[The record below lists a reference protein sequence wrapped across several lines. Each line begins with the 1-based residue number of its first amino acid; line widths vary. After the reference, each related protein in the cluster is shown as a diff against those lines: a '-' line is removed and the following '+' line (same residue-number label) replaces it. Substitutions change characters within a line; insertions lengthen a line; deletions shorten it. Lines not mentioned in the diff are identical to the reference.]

1 MASSNFHIGIMGNLF
16 SGKTTLMHALAAEP
30 YRAELEALLDAG
42 ETHAFSERVEKGS
55 LTDECLALFYQDRV
69 ANIFPT
75 ETAFLHM
82 RVLQQREIRHLMTRE
97 NPKGVLVLE
106 DRPFLDGPE
115 VFVQRMIDS
124 GEMPPAHARLYWT
137 LFYQTLH
144 NERIR
149 LPDLTVY
156 LRTEPAVLEKRR
168 AARAVAGDAYAATIS
183 ADYLQSIHECYEK
196 LAAGWPR
203 TLRKYQEFAIVPPD
217 TDLLTLP
224 AEIDMHDHP
233 DYVHVAAGTIRE
245 KVRRMVEARRRSA

>member
-1 MASSNFHIGIMGNLF
+1 M
-16 SGKTTLMHALAAEP
+16 SGDT
-30 YRAELEALLDAG
+30 
-42 ETHAFSERVEKGS
+42 
-55 LTDECLALFYQDRV
+55 
-69 ANIFPT
+69 
-75 ETAFLHM
+75 
-82 RVLQQREIRHLMTRE
+82 RVLEVREDPAIRRHQIA
-97 NPKGVLVLE
+97 N
-106 DRPFLDGPE
+106 
-115 VFVQRMIDS
+115 
-124 GEMPPAHARLYWT
+124 RLT
-137 LFYQTLH
+137 NVERRLFTYLAKHQTLH

-168 AARAVAGDAYAATIS
+168 AARAEAGDAYAATIS

-217 TDLLTLP
+217 TDLITLP

-245 KVRRMVEARRRSA
+245 KVRRMIAARKLTP

>member
-1 MASSNFHIGIMGNLF
+1 MNFHIGIMGNLF
-16 SGKTTLMHALAAEP
+16 SGKTTLMNALAAPP
-30 YRAELEALLDAG
+30 YRRELQLLIG
-42 ETHAFSERVEKGS
+42 HADTYAFTERVEKGS

-97 NPKGVLVLE
+97 QKNGVLVLE

-115 VFVQRMIDS
+115 VFVKRMIAA
-124 GEMPPAHARLYWT
+124 GEMAPAHARLYST
-137 LFYQTLH
+137 LLHQTLQH
-144 NERIR
+144 ERIR

-156 LRTEPAVLEKRR
+156 LRTEPSLLEKRR
-168 AARAVAGDAYAATIS
+168 AARAASGDEYARTITEK
-183 ADYLQSIHECYEK
+183 YLQEIHACYES
-196 LAAGWPR
+196 LSTGWR
-203 TLRKYQEFAIVPPD
+203 GTLRRYQELAIVPPD
-217 TDLLTLP
+217 ADVLILP

-245 KVRRMVEARRRSA
+245 KVRRMIAARKLNP

>member
-1 MASSNFHIGIMGNLF
+1 MALYNFHIGIMGNLF
-16 SGKTTLMHALAAEP
+16 SGKTTLMNALAADP
-30 YRAELEALLDAG
+30 YRSELEALLGGA

-55 LTDECLALFYQDRV
+55 LTDQCLALFYEDRV

-82 RVLQQREIRHLMTRE
+82 RVLQQREIRHLMTRR
-97 NPKGVLVLE
+97 NPQSILVLE

-124 GEMPPAHARLYWT
+124 GEMPPAHAKLYRT

-156 LRTEPAVLEKRR
+156 LRTEPVQLERR
-168 AARAVAGDAYAATIS
+168 RMTRASAGDSYAATIS
-183 ADYLQSIHECYEK
+183 SQYLSQIHDCYEH
-196 LAAGWPR
+196 LVSRWRA
-203 TLRKYQEFAIVPPD
+203 TLLKYQELAIVPPD
-217 TDLLTLP
+217 SDLITLP
-224 AEIDMHDHP
+224 ADIDIHEHP
-233 DYVHVAAGTIRE
+233 DYVHVAAGMIRE
-245 KVRRMVEARRRSA
+245 KVRRMVAARKQVL

>member
-1 MASSNFHIGIMGNLF
+1 MATDNFHIGIMGNLF
-16 SGKTTLMHALAAEP
+16 SGKTTLMHALASEP
-30 YRAELEALLDAG
+30 YRSELEALLGAG
-42 ETHAFSERVEKGS
+42 ETYAFSERVEKGS
-55 LTDECLALFYQDRV
+55 LTDQCLALFYTDRI

-75 ETAFLHM
+75 EIAFLQM

-97 NPKGVLVLE
+97 ARTGVLVIE

-124 GEMPPAHARLYWT
+124 GEMPAAHAKLYWT

-156 LRTEPAVLEKRR
+156 LRTEPEVLEKRR
-168 AARAVAGDAYAATIS
+168 LARAASGDAYAATIT
-183 ADYLQSIHECYEK
+183 ADYLRSIHECYEK
-196 LAAGWPR
+196 LVASWPK
-203 TLRKYQEFAIVPPD
+203 TLRKYQEFAVVPPD

-245 KVRRMVEARRRSA
+245 KIRRLVASRRQAL

>member
-1 MASSNFHIGIMGNLF
+1 MATGNFHIGIMGNLF
-16 SGKTTLMHALAAEP
+16 SGKTTLMRALAEDP
-30 YRAELEALLDAG
+30 YRSELEAILDAA
-42 ETHAFSERVEKGS
+42 ETHAFSERVEPGS
-55 LTDECLALFYQDRV
+55 LTDQCLALFYHDRV

-97 NPKGVLVLE
+97 GKKGVLIIE

-124 GEMPPAHARLYWT
+124 GEMPQAHARLYWT
-137 LFYQTLH
+137 LFNQTLH

-156 LRTEPAVLEKRR
+156 LRTEPDVLEKRR
-168 AARAVAGDAYAATIS
+168 LARAEAGDAYAATIS
-183 ADYLQSIHECYEK
+183 ADYLRSIHECYEK
-196 LAAGWPR
+196 LVASWPR

-245 KVRRMVEARRRSA
+245 KVRRIVAARQRTT